1 MEIKGTRFCYIANV
15 LVAQNYIHHYIGQP
29 QSLKLTNLTL
39 TDYLKPEYIEI
50 GLKADSK
57 EELLDGMFALAEK
70 SPHVLDPKK
79 MRSSVLEREKIMS
92 TGVGKNFAIPHGKT
106 DAVDDIVLAF
116 ATTAEPVD
124 YASMDNE
131 PVRLVLLLVSKESLV
146 GQRLKLLSRAS
157 KVMNSDA
164 ARTALLNAKSA
175 EEALAIFHTEE
186 DKIGE

>member
-1 MEIKGTRFCYIANV
+1 MAGHASAKHILPT
-15 LVAQNYIHHYIGQP
+15 
-29 QSLKLTNLTL
+29 LKL

-57 EELLDGMFALAEK
+57 EDLLDGVLALAEK
-70 SPHVLDPKK
+70 NPHVLDGRK
-79 MRSSVLEREKIMS
+79 MRAAVLEREKIMS

-124 YASMDNE
+124 YGSMDNE

-146 GQRLKLLSRAS
+146 SQRLKLLSRAS
-157 KVMNSDA
+157 KVMNSEE
-164 ARTALLNAKSA
+164 ARAALLNAKTPD
-175 EEALAIFHTEE
+175 EVIAIFNQEE
-186 DKIGE
+186 VRIGE